1 MPARSKSGL
10 GIEAQARIPKNPAFV
25 TKWIIFALNRL
36 AIDFCSVTTELLR
49 LVVPVISSANC
60 GSISSSSSPASRW
73 ARATKYGGSSPK
85 AVPAPHIKASRRTF
99 DIIVQ
104 TLIDWTV
111 PESGQTILKFFL
123 EKNILILFYN

>member
-1 MPARSKSGL
+1 
-10 GIEAQARIPKNPAFV
+10 
-25 TKWIIFALNRL
+25 
-36 AIDFCSVTTELLR
+36 
-49 LVVPVISSANC
+49 
-60 GSISSSSSPASRW
+60 
-73 ARATKYGGSSPK
+73 
-85 AVPAPHIKASRRTF
+85 VPAPHIKASRRTF